1 MKKISIFLCIL
12 WMGVIFYNSSNNAE
26 ISNKASYALLSS
38 IQKTGEQIKKA
49 QVRVKSD
56 KEKLNII
63 LRKNGHF
70 IEYLILAVLIALAF
84 FTHNFKSKNA
94 IVYILFICLF
104 YAVTDEFHQK
114 FVPGRNSDVGDIL
127 IDFGGAVV
135 GTIIYYFTYYK
146 LYLKRNNKSRGING

>member
-12 WMGVIFYNSSNNAE
+12 WMGVIFYNSNNSGE
-26 ISNKASYALLSS
+26 VSNKTSYALLSS
-38 IQKTGEQIKKA
+38 IQKTGEQVKKV
-49 QVRVKSD
+49 QTRVKSEKD
-56 KEKLNII
+56 KLNII

-70 IEYLILAVLIALAF
+70 IEFLILAVLIALAF
-84 FTHNFKSKNA
+84 FTHNFKGKNA

-114 FVPGRNSDVGDIL
+114 FVPGRSSDVGDVL

-146 LYLKRNNKSRGING
+146 IYSKRNNKKCCRL